1 MTMISR
7 LQMRKSKLPESQIE
21 PNEQTYGPLFEVLNS
36 SSSLT
41 LRNHLTSLSLFLRL
55 ENVDN
60 YSVYLRAFWEE
71 LI

>member
-1 MTMISR
+1 MIMISR

-41 LRNHLTSLSLFLRL
+41 LRNHLTSLSLFLHL

-60 YSVYLRAFWEE
+60 YSIYLRAFWEE

>member
-1 MTMISR
+1 MTMISS
-7 LQMRKSKLPESQIE
+7 LQMRKSKFPESPTE
-21 PNEQTYGPLFEVLNS
+21 PNDQTYGPLFKVLNS

-41 LRNHLTSLSLFLRL
+41 LRNHLTSLFLHL

-60 YSVYLRAFWEE
+60 HSIYLRAFWEE